1 MTFMENIHRRLM
13 QGLYAMIA
21 AGALLF
27 SGQAMAIE
35 PFAVRDIRV
44 EGIQRTEAGTV
55 FNYLPVRIGDTFTDE
70 KATAAIKALYATG
83 FFKDVR
89 IDAEGDVLVVI
100 VQERPAIASVDFT
113 GAKEF
118 DKDALLK
125 SMKDVGL
132 GPARIYDHSLVDRA
146 EQEIKR
152 QYLSRGLYGVD
163 ISTTVTPMERNRV
176 AINFIVDE
184 GDRAHIQAIRFVG
197 NKAYTDD
204 ELRDMIKL
212 STPGWFTWYTRADQY
227 SKEKLTGDL
236 ETIKSFY
243 QDNGYIEMQVEST
256 QVSLSTDKK
265 DVYLTL
271 NITEGDQYTVN
282 EIRLEG
288 ELFGREEEIKELI
301 ELQQGELYSGS
312 KLTATTK
319 KISEYLGN
327 FGYAFANVNPQLDI
341 DKENKEVSFTIF
353 VDPGKR
359 VYVRQISIVGNNK
372 TRDEVIRREMRQLE
386 GSWYDGKSIKLSRDR
401 VDRLGFFTTV
411 NVETPEVPGTVDQV
425 DLKMKVE
432 EKPTGNILIGA
443 GFSQEDKLLLSG
455 SIEQDNFAG
464 TGNDV
469 ALSINTSH
477 RYRTIALTQTTP
489 YFTDDGISRR
499 YEIFYRTVR
508 PPLINDS
515 DYKVTTIGANVR
527 FGVPVTEIDRIF
539 FGIGYEYTK
548 LDVYDD
554 SPRRYVKFAQDFGNI
569 KVDKNGYPLE
579 EATVSAYAIP
589 LTAAWQRDSR
599 DSTLIPTK
607 GRYQKAN
614 FEVSLLG
621 DMKYYKA
628 SYQHQYFWPIGEGG
642 TFGLNGMVDY
652 GHGLGG
658 KAYPIFKNFYAGGIG
673 TVRGYEGSSMGPVE
687 RDRDGDREYMGGNK
701 RIVGN
706 AEFQFPMFGMTDKT
720 VRWFAFVDGGNVFSE
735 EQDFDLGDLKYSAGV
750 GISWLSPIGPL
761 KLSYAVPLNA
771 DSDDKKESFQFQLG
785 TGF

>member
-1 MTFMENIHRRLM
+1 MTFLENIHRRLV
-13 QGLYAMIA
+13 QGLYAMVA
-21 AGALLF
+21 AGTLF
-27 SGQAMAIE
+27 YAGEAMAIE
-35 PFAVRDIRV
+35 PFAVKDIRV

-118 DKDALLK
+118 DKEALLN

-152 QYLSRGLYGVD
+152 QYLSRGLYGVN
-163 ISTTVTPMERNRV
+163 ISTTVTPVERNRV

-184 GDRAHIQAIRFVG
+184 GDRSHIQAIRFVG

-204 ELRDMIKL
+204 ELLDMIKL

-256 QVSLSTDKK
+256 QVALSTDKK

-288 ELFGREEEIKELI
+288 ELFGREDEIRELI
-301 ELQQGELYSGS
+301 ELHQGELYSGS

-341 DKENKEVSFTIF
+341 DKENREVSFTIF
-353 VDPGKR
+353 IDPGKR

-372 TRDEVIRREMRQLE
+372 TRDEVIRREMRQME

-401 VDRLGFFTTV
+401 VDRLGFFTSV

-425 DLKMKVE
+425 DIKMKVE

-499 YEIFYRTVR
+499 YELFYRTVR

-515 DYKVTTIGANVR
+515 DYKVTTIGGNVR

-539 FGIGYEYTK
+539 FGIGVEYTK

-554 SPRRYVKFAQDFGNI
+554 SPRRYVKFARDYGNI
-569 KVDKNGYPLE
+569 KVDKDGFPLE
-579 EATVSAYAIP
+579 DATVSAYAVPIS
-589 LTAAWQRDSR
+589 AAWQRDSR
-599 DSTLIPTK
+599 DSSLIPTK

-628 SYQHQYFWPIGEGG
+628 SYQHQYFWPVGDG
-642 TFGLNGMVDY
+642 TFGLNGMIDY

-658 KAYPIFKNFYAGGIG
+658 KTYPIFKNFYAGGIG

-706 AEFQFPMFGMTDKT
+706 AEFQFPMFGMNDKT

-735 EQDFDLGDLKYSAGV
+735 EQNFDLGDLKYSAGV

-761 KLSYAVPLNA
+761 KLSYAIPLNA